1 MTGFNDSL
9 WIAGESLAIS
19 LSTVCA
25 VEYDSDGE
33 KVQYGPNDCALP
45 KVRPPT
51 LQGMLAHLEAEFDQG
66 TSQVSDDPL
75 NLETVWSGLRR
86 RSSLFLLTTSFF
98 LYSKNSP
105 FSLIRPLS

>member
-45 KVRPPT
+45 KARPPT
-51 LQGMLAHLEAEFDQG
+51 LQGMLAHLE
-66 TSQVSDDPL
+66 L
-75 NLETVWSGLRR
+75 
-86 RSSLFLLTTSFF
+86 
-98 LYSKNSP
+98 
-105 FSLIRPLS
+105 SLIRVPVRSVMIPLISRLFGQALEGGLAFFC